1 MVSSFYNITEFFNR
15 ISLAHPNVTTFTFGN
30 LDDIDLAKQTQFP
43 LAHLIINNVE
53 VASGK
58 ITYDVSYMVMDKVAN
73 ITPES
78 TGKNNSLVKDY
89 IGVDNSIDVWNSSL
103 ETINNIYSYIQRNP
117 DNLDY
122 DIDGDAVLTPFKDR
136 FDNLLAGWGADFSIT
151 VGNENNICVLDPM
164 SLEYVLPAI
173 DMARVS
179 VSASYA
185 QTSSFAITAS
195 YFSGSIEDA
204 LRSISSSY
212 SLTSSFSLTASYWS
226 GSIISASFALRTDT
240 ASYALHAGNSMS
252 ASWASSSVSASQAET
267 ASYAYTASYISGGVE
282 LPATYSQA
290 YTASIV
296 TSSTAQYNI
305 RIDDNQTNVIYND
318 ADYSNYSYLTVS
330 KSYTALV
337 MNSASVYTA
346 VEASNQY
353 SNPNVTIA
361 SADFNT
367 GKQSVASFTTESIS
381 LGVNGLVNIANITI
395 KPEAIQLNG
404 PVTASSIRATAGFT
418 GSLDGTAS
426 FALTASFITA
436 SGFLTTGSNSSA
448 QQLSG
453 SLGITGS
460 ITITGSNIFGGA
472 GYRNTSILRGDNNF
486 SNLNISTE
494 AVTSGSVGQL
504 TNYLAQMTFGRPGF
518 TTTINSF
525 ENSRSISINNNS
537 TAAVLSATSASV
549 NTGTV
554 SVTHTGVLISGRGL
568 NITAAVTASSVR
580 ATEGFTGSLDGTAS
594 QAYTSSYFNGPSA
607 IVGIDNTAS
616 GIYNFIAGQTSKAS
630 GYAAIS
636 IGSVNK
642 SDGNSSITIGSFLSS
657 SVQQQL
663 VLGNYNQSSSAEIVI
678 GRGINEANRS
688 NAIEIYDTK
697 TVISGTLEVS
707 GTFIGN
713 ISSASYASNSLSASY
728 AVTTSY
734 AYDMEIANKLVVKGV
749 LSASIFYADSA
760 SIVFT
765 SGSNNFGNAITD
777 LQILS
782 GSVIITGSLST
793 TSPAYLSNITGSL
806 YGTASQAL
814 TASYVDLPATYS
826 QAYTSSYS
834 HTASYVALP
843 ATYSQAYTSSYSHTA
858 SYVALPVTY
867 SQAYTASYSHT
878 ASYVE
883 LPTTYS
889 QAFTASYIQNAQFAT
904 SSLTASYA
912 LTASYISGSAG
923 VGFPFTGSAVIS
935 GTLYV
940 SNSSQGTNVFA
951 TASNSVSSSYTLT
964 ASLLAGTASQAFT
977 SSYVINAQFATASLS
992 SSYASSSLSSSYAS
1006 SSLSSS
1012 YASSSLTASYVSSS
1026 QFINATSSANLV
1038 SNITDTYTG
1047 TTAITNIITLT
1058 QAEYDAITTK
1068 SSSTVYYII

>member
-15 ISLAHPNVTTFTFGN
+15 ISLAHPNITTFTFGN

-78 TGKNNSLVKDY
+78 TGMNNELVKDY

-185 QTSSFAITAS
+185 QSASYADTAS
-195 YFSGSIEDA
+195 YFSGSIEEA

-212 SLTSSFSLTASYWS
+212 SLSSSFSLTASYVALPATYSQAFTASYVLNAVSSSYVNGNSISSSFSLTASYWS

-252 ASWASSSVSASQAET
+252 ASWASSSVSSSLAET
-267 ASYAYTASYISGGVE
+267 ASYFAGAVPLPDNLLTTGSLSTSQSLNGGLVVSG
-282 LPATYSQA
+282 SI
-290 YTASIV
+290 IV
-296 TSSTAQYNI
+296 TGSGQGGI
-305 RIDDNQTNVIYND
+305 QTHT
-318 ADYSNYSYLTVS
+318 L
-330 KSYTALV
+330 
-337 MNSASVYTA
+337 
-346 VEASNQY
+346 
-353 SNPNVTIA
+353 
-361 SADFNT
+361 
-367 GKQSVASFTTESIS
+367 
-381 LGVNGLVNIANITI
+381 
-395 KPEAIQLNG
+395 QLNG
-404 PVTASSIRATAGFT
+404 AVGNVINYRGTNNSTGNTSSLLLGTGASGFTYVNINNNGTASSEIRSINTQAFLAYTFSGSSNIIRANSTGVEVLGRSFSTTIPVTASSIRATAGFT

-426 FALTASFITA
+426 YAV
-436 SGFLTTGSNSSA
+436 SS
-448 QQLSG
+448 
-453 SLGITGS
+453 
-460 ITITGSNIFGGA
+460 
-472 GYRNTSILRGDNNF
+472 
-486 SNLNISTE
+486 
-494 AVTSGSVGQL
+494 
-504 TNYLAQMTFGRPGF
+504 
-518 TTTINSF
+518 
-525 ENSRSISINNNS
+525 
-537 TAAVLSATSASV
+537 
-549 NTGTV
+549 
-554 SVTHTGVLISGRGL
+554 
-568 NITAAVTASSVR
+568 
-580 ATEGFTGSLDGTAS
+580 S
-594 QAYTSSYFNGPSA
+594 QA
-607 IVGIDNTAS
+607 
-616 GIYNFIAGQTSKAS
+616 
-630 GYAAIS
+630 
-636 IGSVNK
+636 
-642 SDGNSSITIGSFLSS
+642 
-657 SVQQQL
+657 
-663 VLGNYNQSSSAEIVI
+663 
-678 GRGINEANRS
+678 
-688 NAIEIYDTK
+688 
-697 TVISGTLEVS
+697 
-707 GTFIGN
+707 
-713 ISSASYASNSLSASY
+713 ISSSYASSSLSASY

-826 QAYTSSYS
+826 QAYTASYS

-858 SYVALPVTY
+858 SYV
-867 SQAYTASYSHT
+867 
-878 ASYVE
+878 E
-883 LPTTYS
+883 LPATYS

-940 SNSSQGTNVFA
+940 SNSSQGANIFA

-964 ASLLAGTASQAFT
+964 ASLLADTASQAYT

-1012 YASSSLTASYVSSS
+1012 YASSSLSASYVSSS

-1058 QAEYDAITTK
+1058 QAEYDAIGTK